1 VNLFGFI
8 DEFWRMDALCAQ
20 TDPDLFFPEV
30 GERNPAAK
38 AVCGRCAVRQQCLAV
53 ALDNRE
59 PYGIWGGLSAD
70 ERKRFRAQRNRD
82 AS

>member
-1 VNLFGFI
+1 MFEFL
-8 DEFWRMDALCAQ
+8 DQFWRMDALCAQ
-20 TDPDLFFPEV
+20 VDPELFFPEM
-30 GERNPAAK
+30 GERAPAAK
-38 AVCGRCAVRQQCLAV
+38 AICGRCVVRVPCLGW

-59 PYGIWGGLSAD
+59 GYGIWGGLSAD

>member
-1 VNLFGFI
+1 MSFFGFM
-8 DEFWRMDALCAQ
+8 DEPWRMEALCAQ
-20 TDPDLFFPEV
+20 TDPDLFFPEG

-38 AVCGRCAVRQQCLAV
+38 AVCGRCAVREQCLAF

-59 PYGIWGGLSAD
+59 VYGIWGGLSAD

>member
-1 VNLFGFI
+1 MFEWL
-8 DEFWRMDALCAQ
+8 DQFWRRDALCAQ

-30 GERNPAAK
+30 GERALAAK
-38 AVCGRCAVRQQCLAV
+38 AVCSRCPVREQCLAF

-59 PYGIWGGLSAD
+59 GYGIWGGLSAD
-70 ERKRFRAQRNRD
+70 ERKRFRARRNRS